1 MKDGEHRYT
10 QLDYEEMNGL
20 TENLSRA
27 LAKAKLPHTEE
38 NSYLFNQWNILNAF
52 LYNGE
57 IVYPEE

>member
-27 LAKAKLPHTEE
+27 LAKAKLPQTEE